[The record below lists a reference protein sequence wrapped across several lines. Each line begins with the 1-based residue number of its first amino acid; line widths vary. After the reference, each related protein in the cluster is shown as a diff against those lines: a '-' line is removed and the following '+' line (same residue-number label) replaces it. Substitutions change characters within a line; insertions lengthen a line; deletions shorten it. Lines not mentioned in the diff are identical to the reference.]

1 MYPYPNN
8 DLRPVFKVQLTSDN
22 RYTDE
27 SGQIVYEMG
36 PVSETTYP
44 IPQISVDRLPHN
56 VIQTSVY
63 QPIYRPF
70 QLPNPYLQNPP
81 LSPSGISFSTS
92 ETLPQKGCKSITLR
106 IVYFCC
112 RKYNHFFT
120 FAKHHANF
128 SFSLLPH
135 QNSTKKTSI
144 IFILFNACGFAF
156 SLWDNCKFT

>member
-27 SGQIVYEMG
+27 NGQMVYDMG

-44 IPQISVDRLPHN
+44 IPQITVDRLPHN
-56 VIQTSVY
+56 AIQTSVY

-70 QLPNPYLQNPP
+70 ELPNPYLQHPP

-92 ETLPQKGCKSITLR
+92 EALPPHKGCKSWSHCPNCGIFVAEHIIQFL
-106 IVYFCC
+106 YF
-112 RKYNHFFT
+112 RLPFGH
-120 FAKHHANF
+120 
-128 SFSLLPH
+128 FSLLPH
-135 QNSTKKTSI
+135 QNTSYYSI
-144 IFILFNACGFAF
+144 AIAIFISASMLVCIH
-156 SLWDNCKFT
+156 S